1 MLGWFRNR
9 KNLGLQY
16 TKDKPPEHSRCDLCY
31 HDFHFPCRTNCG
43 HWLCGTCV
51 LRFSRLIDDFRKFKC
66 PRVMCESQVYNLVP
80 HSPLMIQPGKEVAE
94 VLGEILLF
102 NREHK
107 KQVDLLQCMK
117 GILYYLIFDNM
128 QLSYL
133 LIQTAYAIYDFRF
146 WPTEGTEFR
155 VVQMLRCALFALF
168 IWLNIWMDRRLRR

>member
-1 MLGWFRNR
+1 MTSTFHA
-9 KNLGLQY
+9 GL
-16 TKDKPPEHSRCDLCY
+16 TVAIGFAAS
-31 HDFHFPCRTNCG
+31 
-43 HWLCGTCV
+43 TCV

-146 WPTEGTEFR
+146 WPTGKLRVGCLATYSFICLTEGTEFR

>member
-16 TKDKPPEHSRCDLCY
+16 TKDKPPNIRAATSAIMTST
-31 HDFHFPCRTNCG
+31 FHAGLTVAIGFAAS
-43 HWLCGTCV
+43 TCV

-66 PRVMCESQVYNLVP
+66 PRVMCESQ
-80 HSPLMIQPGKEVAE
+80 
-94 VLGEILLF
+94 
-102 NREHK
+102 

-146 WPTEGTEFR
+146 WPTGKLRVGCLATYSFICLTEGTEFR
-155 VVQMLRCALFALF
+155 VVQTLRCALFALF

>member
-66 PRVMCESQVYNLVP
+66 PRVMCESQV
-80 HSPLMIQPGKEVAE
+80 
-94 VLGEILLF
+94 
-102 NREHK
+102 
-107 KQVDLLQCMK
+107 DLLQCMK

>member
-66 PRVMCESQVYNLVP
+66 PRVMCESQ
-80 HSPLMIQPGKEVAE
+80 
-94 VLGEILLF
+94 
-102 NREHK
+102 